1 MASNTLVSR
10 RGSHGRGAGR
20 RRAGRAADAGRQRTL
35 ISPAQLGR
43 PRGKAFYWIVF
54 GLVVV
59 LFTVAFL
66 GPLYWMVTGGLKTTQ
81 EVVQSPPTAFP
92 SSLHTENYSQ
102 AWTVMDLSKLLFNT
116 LYYAFGAL
124 FFQLVFDVAAAYS
137 LSKLRPVFGK
147 VILGMML
154 ATLMIPATVLVVP
167 QYLTVLDVPVFQRNL
182 VNSPWVI
189 WLPSVTNAFNI
200 FLLKRFFDSIPREL
214 LDAAAIDGAS
224 PVRTL
229 RSIVLP
235 ISRPILGVVS
245 IFAVVGVWK
254 DFLWPMLTL
263 PDPSKQTL
271 NVGIYSLASGVPEN
285 VLIAAL
291 TIASIPTLLIFLL
304 FQRNIMSG
312 LTAGGLKG

>member
-1 MASNTLVSR
+1 MATDTTR
-10 RGSHGRGAGR
+10 P
-20 RRAGRAADAGRQRTL
+20 RTL

-43 PRGKAFYWIVF
+43 RRGKVVYWCVF
-54 GLVVV
+54 ALVMV
-59 LFTVAFL
+59 LFTLVFL
-66 GPLYWMVTGGLKTTQ
+66 GPMYWMVSGGLKTTQ
-81 EVVQSPPTAFP
+81 EFVKSPPTLVP
-92 SSLHTENYSQ
+92 TSVHPGNYGD
-102 AWTVMDLSKLLFNT
+102 AWRVMDLAKLLGNT

-124 FFQLVFDVAAAYS
+124 AFQLVLDVAAAYS
-137 LSKLRPVFGK
+137 LSKLRPLFGN

-167 QYLTVLDVPVFQRNL
+167 QYLTVLDVPIFERNL
-182 VNSPWVI
+182 LNSPWVI

-200 FLLKRFFDSIPREL
+200 FLLKRFFDSIPQEL
-214 LDAAAIDGAS
+214 LDAASIDGAS
-224 PVRTL
+224 ALRTL
-229 RSIVLP
+229 RSVVLP

-263 PDPSKQTL
+263 PDPGKQTL

-285 VLIAAL
+285 WLIAAL
-291 TIASIPTLLIFLL
+291 TIASLPTLILFLL

>member
-1 MASNTLVSR
+1 MST
-10 RGSHGRGAGR
+10 
-20 RRAGRAADAGRQRTL
+20 RTL
-35 ISPAQLGR
+35 ISPAVLAR
-43 PRGKAFYWIVF
+43 PRGRALYRIV
-54 GLVVV
+54 LAAVIL
-59 LFTVAFL
+59 LFTLVFL
-66 GPLYWMVTGGLKTTQ
+66 GPLYWLMSSGFKDAQ
-81 EVVQSPPTAFP
+81 EVIQTPPTLVPGSFEP
-92 SSLHTENYSQ
+92 ENHSR
-102 AWTVMDLSKLLFNT
+102 AWEVMDLSTLLFNT

-124 FFQLVFDVAAAYS
+124 AFQLVLDVAAAYS
-137 LSKLRPVFGK
+137 LSKLRPFLGK
-147 VILGMML
+147 AILGMML

-167 QYLTVLDVPVFQRNL
+167 QYLTILDVPIVERNL
-182 VNSPWVI
+182 LNTPWAI

-200 FLLKRFFDSIPREL
+200 FLLKRFFDSIPKEL
-214 LDAAAIDGAS
+214 LDAASMDGAS
-224 PVRTL
+224 SL
-229 RSIVLP
+229 RILWSIVLP

-271 NVGIYSLASGVPEN
+271 NVGIYSLSNGVPVN

-291 TIASIPTLLIFLL
+291 TIASLPTLIIFLI

>member
-10 RGSHGRGAGR
+10 RGAGSGRTSRHRDADQGR
-20 RRAGRAADAGRQRTL
+20 PRTL

-43 PRGKAFYWIVF
+43 PRGKLVYWTVF
-54 GLVVV
+54 ALVAAG
-59 LFTVAFL
+59 FTLVFL

-102 AWTVMDLSKLLFNT
+102 AWTVMDLARLLLNT

-124 FFQLVFDVAAAYS
+124 AFQLVLDVAAAYS
-137 LSKLRPVFGK
+137 LSRLRPVFGK
-147 VILGMML
+147 AILGMML

-167 QYLTVLDVPVFQRNL
+167 QYLTVLDVPIFERNL
-182 VNSPWVI
+182 LNSPWAI

-200 FLLKRFFDSIPREL
+200 FLLKRFFDSIPGEL

-224 PVRTL
+224 PLRTL
-229 RSIVLP
+229 RSVVLP

-263 PDPSKQTL
+263 PDPGKQTL
-271 NVGIYSLASGVPEN
+271 NVGIYSLSNGVPQN

-291 TIASIPTLLIFLL
+291 TIASVPTLLIFLL

>member
-1 MASNTLVSR
+1 MST
-10 RGSHGRGAGR
+10 
-20 RRAGRAADAGRQRTL
+20 RTL
-35 ISPAQLGR
+35 ISPAQLAR
-43 PRGKAFYWIVF
+43 PRGKVLYWVTF
-54 GLVVV
+54 VLVIG
-59 LFTVAFL
+59 LFTLVFL
-66 GPLYWMVTGGLKTTQ
+66 GPLYWMVNGGLKTTQ
-81 EVVQSPPTAFP
+81 EVVQSPPTLVP
-92 SSLHTENYSQ
+92 NSVQTGNYTR
-102 AWTVMDLSKLLFNT
+102 AWEVMDLARLLFNT

-124 FFQLVFDVAAAYS
+124 AFQLVLDVAAAYS
-137 LSKLRPVFGK
+137 LSRLRPVFGK
-147 VILGMML
+147 AILAMML

-167 QYLTVLDVPVFQRNL
+167 QYLTVLDVPIVERNL
-182 VNSPWVI
+182 LNSPWAI

-200 FLLKRFFDSIPREL
+200 FLLKRFFDSIPHEL

-224 PVRTL
+224 RVRTL
-229 RSIVLP
+229 WSVVLP

-271 NVGIYSLASGVPEN
+271 NVGIYSLSNGVPEN

-291 TIASIPTLLIFLL
+291 TIASIPTLLIFLA

>member
-1 MASNTLVSR
+1 MST
-10 RGSHGRGAGR
+10 
-20 RRAGRAADAGRQRTL
+20 RTL
-35 ISPAQLGR
+35 ISPAQLAK
-43 PRGKAFYWIVF
+43 PRGRRLYRAAFA
-54 GLVVV
+54 LVVGG
-59 LFTVAFL
+59 FTLVFL
-66 GPLYWMVTGGLKTTQ
+66 GPLYWLVSSGFKDAQ
-81 EVVQSPPTAFP
+81 EVIRTPPTLLPGTFAP
-92 SSLHTENYSQ
+92 GNYSR
-102 AWTVMDLSKLLFNT
+102 AWEVMDLSSLLFNT

-124 FFQLVFDVAAAYS
+124 AFQLVLDVAAAYS

-147 VILGMML
+147 AVLGMML

-167 QYLTVLDVPVFQRNL
+167 QYLTVLDVPVIERNL
-182 VNSPWVI
+182 LNTPWAI

-200 FLLKRFFDSIPREL
+200 FLLKRFFDSIPKEL
-214 LDAAAIDGAS
+214 LDAAAMDGAS
-224 PVRTL
+224 PMRVL
-229 RSIVLP
+229 WSIVLP

-263 PDPSKQTL
+263 PDPAKQTL
-271 NVGIYSLASGVPEN
+271 NVGIYSLSNGVPVN

-291 TIASIPTLLIFLL
+291 TIASLPTLIIFLI

>member
-1 MASNTLVSR
+1 MST
-10 RGSHGRGAGR
+10 
-20 RRAGRAADAGRQRTL
+20 RTL
-35 ISPAQLGR
+35 ISPAQLAR
-43 PRGKAFYWIVF
+43 PRGKAVYWVTF
-54 GLVVV
+54 TVVV
-59 LFTVAFL
+59 AGFTLVFL
-66 GPLYWMVTGGLKTTQ
+66 GPLYWMISSGFKDTQ
-81 EVVQSPPTAFP
+81 EVIQTPPTLVPGSFEP
-92 SSLHTENYSQ
+92 DNYSR
-102 AWTVMDLSKLLFNT
+102 AWEVMDLAKLLFNT

-124 FFQLVFDVAAAYS
+124 AFQLVLDVAAAYS

-147 VILGMML
+147 AVLGAML

-167 QYLTVLDVPVFQRNL
+167 QYLTVLDVPVVERNL
-182 VNSPWVI
+182 LNTPWAI

-200 FLLKRFFDSIPREL
+200 FLLKRFFDSIPKEL
-214 LDAAAIDGAS
+214 LDAAAMDGAS
-224 PVRTL
+224 PMRTL

-245 IFAVVGVWK
+245 IFAIVGVWK

-263 PDPSKQTL
+263 PDPAMQTL
-271 NVGIYSLASGVPEN
+271 NVGIYSLSNGVPMN

-291 TIASIPTLLIFLL
+291 TIASLPTLLIFLI

>member
-10 RGSHGRGAGR
+10 RGSRRHGP
-20 RRAGRAADAGRQRTL
+20 GRAADAARQRTL

-54 GLVVV
+54 TVVVV

-92 SSLHTENYSQ
+92 RSLHTENYSQ
-102 AWTVMDLSKLLFNT
+102 AWTVMDLSRLLFNT

-124 FFQLVFDVAAAYS
+124 FFQLVLDVAAAYS

-167 QYLTVLDVPVFQRNL
+167 QYLTVLDVPLFQRNL
-182 VNSPWVI
+182 VNSPWAI

-224 PVRTL
+224 PLRTL

>member
-1 MASNTLVSR
+1 MAE
-10 RGSHGRGAGR
+10 
-20 RRAGRAADAGRQRTL
+20 RTL

-43 PRGKAFYWIVF
+43 PRGKAVYWGVLT
-54 GLVVV
+54 LVVL
-59 LFTVAFL
+59 LFTLVFL
-66 GPLYWMVTGGLKTTQ
+66 GPLYWMVTGGLKTAQ
-81 EVVQSPPTAFP
+81 EFAESPPTTVPRSFHP
-92 SSLHTENYSQ
+92 ENYSH
-102 AWTVMDLSKLLFNT
+102 AWNVMQLSKLLLNT

-124 FFQLVFDVAAAYS
+124 AFQLVLDVAAAYS

-167 QYLTVLDVPVFQRNL
+167 QYLTVLDLPVFQRNL
-182 VNSPWVI
+182 LNSPWVI

-214 LDAAAIDGAS
+214 LDAASIDGAS
-224 PVRTL
+224 PLRTL
-229 RSIVLP
+229 RSVVLP

-245 IFAVVGVWK
+245 IFAIVGVWK

-263 PDPSKQTL
+263 PDPNKQTL
-271 NVGIYSLASGVPEN
+271 NVGIYSLAQGVPEN
-285 VLIAAL
+285 WLVAAL
-291 TIASIPTLLIFLL
+291 AMASAPTLIIFLI

-312 LTAGGLKG
+312 LTAGSLKG